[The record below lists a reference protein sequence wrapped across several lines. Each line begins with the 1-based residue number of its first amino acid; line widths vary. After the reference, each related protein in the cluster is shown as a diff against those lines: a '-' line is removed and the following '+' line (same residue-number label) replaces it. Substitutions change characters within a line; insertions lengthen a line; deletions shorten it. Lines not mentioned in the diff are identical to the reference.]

1 MNVRLTVF
9 APAVFAPAVF
19 APAVFA
25 MLGVS
30 GLLHAQQNPV
40 QPGQAPLDSG
50 LLIQTETKM
59 VLVDAIVTDKKGN
72 YVADLKAKD
81 FHVQEDGKDQPI
93 KSFSFEADPATG
105 GSGRAHYLVL
115 LFDGSSMNTGDQTV
129 ARQAAA
135 KFIDTNAGPD
145 RQMEIANFGGAVKV
159 EQKFTADAERLKAAV
174 NAVQFPAVSTNS
186 SGPGGAAAADFAVHA
201 MLQSLRELA
210 KGLGSVPGRKILVLF
225 TAGFTLSA
233 ERMSEATATINEC
246 NKSNVAIY
254 PVDVRGLSTG
264 GFGKAS
270 LEAPKILQPSLRL
283 AAPQASLRQAN
294 PQGSRGF
301 VFQTVAFT
309 PALPF
314 APQARGGGGATGGT
328 VSGTTAPSTSGG
340 RGSTTTGT
348 TTSTTTSPTGS
359 STAPG
364 GRGSTT
370 APAGGGSALPGAGNC
385 PTAST
390 TPSGTA
396 IPQMPGA
403 TSSAC
408 ATRNLIPKIPETSTA
423 NQQIMFLLADGTG
436 GFVIHD
442 SNDLLGG
449 LQKIGKEQNQ
459 YYLLGY
465 TPPDARQGSCH
476 VLRVK
481 VDRGGT
487 EVRARTGYCSS
498 KPMDMLSGSPV
509 EKTLEAKISAAQ
521 AGPLAAQA
529 GPQSAS
535 MRLPFFY
542 ASPNVARV
550 NVAMELPAAGLKFEK
565 RKDAQHAEVNF
576 LGIAYTPEGA
586 VAARFSDTL
595 KLDFASKEE
604 ADQAKKT
611 PLHYENQFDIAS
623 GKYTFKIAFSEGGD
637 SFGKLEMPLEI
648 DSFTSDQFAVSAL
661 ALSKEYHR
669 TAEMGAGLDLAL
681 IEDKKPLIAD
691 GVQVVP
697 VGSSTFTKSDLAI
710 FYVELYEPL
719 LASADP
725 KDAPVVAIQMRV
737 LDRKTGEEKSN
748 TGLGRLD
755 PAPPLGNPV
764 IPLAEK
770 MPVAKLSPGSYRLEV
785 TAADSAGKTAQ
796 RTADFDIQ

>member
-1 MNVRLTVF
+1 MNVRLKVF
-9 APAVFAPAVF
+9 ALTG
-19 APAVFA
+19 FA
-25 MLGVS
+25 MLGMA
-30 GLLHAQQNPV
+30 GLMHGQQSPAQPNPAQSNQTPV
-40 QPGQAPLDSG
+40 DSG
-50 LLIQTETKM
+50 LLIQTETKQ

-93 KSFSFEADPATG
+93 KSFSFEADPANG
-105 GSGRAHYLVL
+105 GSGRTHYLVL
-115 LFDGSSMNTGDQTV
+115 LFDSSSMNTGDQTV

-145 RQMEIANFGGAVKV
+145 RMMEIVNYGGSMKV
-159 EQKFTADAERLKAAV
+159 AQNFTADAERLKSVV
-174 NAVQFPAVSTNS
+174 NSVQFPAVSTS
-186 SGPGGAAAADFAVHA
+186 SSAAGAAAADFAIHA
-201 MLQSLRELA
+201 MLQNLRALG

-225 TAGFTLSA
+225 TAGFKLSPDHP
-233 ERMSEATATINEC
+233 EIISEATATINEC

-254 PVDVRGLSTG
+254 PVDVRGLTTG

-270 LEAPKILQPSLRL
+270 LETPKILQPSLHQATPEDSRHP
-283 AAPQASLRQAN
+283 APEA
-294 PQGSRGF
+294 SRGF
-301 VFQTVAFT
+301 VFQTVAFV

-314 APQARGGGGATGGT
+314 APQAKGGGPAP
-328 VSGTTAPSTSGG
+328 TAPHAPSAPSAPS
-340 RGSTTTGT
+340 RG
-348 TTSTTTSPTGS
+348 PS
-359 STAPG
+359 STAPTSPTSPTSPG
-364 GRGSTT
+364 GRSTT
-370 APAGGGSALPGAGNC
+370 TPGGGANYNNLPGAGAC
-385 PTAST
+385 PMATT
-390 TPSGTA
+390 TPNGTA
-396 IPQMPGA
+396 LPQGPGGI
-403 TSSAC
+403 SSGC
-408 ATRNLIPKIPETSTA
+408 ASRNLIPKIPETSTP

-465 TPPDARQGSCH
+465 TPPDAKQGSCH

-481 VDRGGT
+481 VDRSGL
-487 EVRARTGYCSS
+487 EVRARTGYCST
-498 KPMDMLSGSPV
+498 KPMDVLSGNPV
-509 EKTLEAKISAAQ
+509 EKTLEAKIAVAQ
-521 AGPLAAQA
+521 AGPLAAQS
-529 GPQSAS
+529 GPQGAS
-535 MRLPFFY
+535 MRLPYFY

-550 NVAMELPAAGLKFEK
+550 NVAMELPTAGLKFEK
-565 RKDAQHAEVNF
+565 KKDVQHAEVNF
-576 LGIAYTPEGA
+576 LGVAYTPEGT

-604 ADQAKKT
+604 ADAAKRQ

-623 GKYTFKIAFSEGGD
+623 GKYTFKIVFSEGGD
-637 SFGKLEMPLEI
+637 NFGKLEMPLQI
-648 DSFTSDQFAVSAL
+648 DSFASDQFAVSAL

-669 TAEMGAGLDLAL
+669 TAEMGAGLDVAL
-681 IEDKKPLIAD
+681 IEDRKPLIAD

-697 VGSSTFTKSDLAI
+697 VGNSTFTKSDLAI

-725 KDAPVVAIQMRV
+725 QNVPVVGIQMRV

-748 TGLGRLD
+748 TGLLRLD
-755 PAPPLGNPV
+755 PPPPLGNPV

-770 MPVAKLSPGSYRLEV
+770 MPVAKLGPGSYQLEV
-785 TAADSAGKTAQ
+785 TAGDSAGKTAK

>member
-1 MNVRLTVF
+1 MNVRLKVF
-9 APAVFAPAVF
+9 ALTGFG
-19 APAVFA
+19 
-25 MLGVS
+25 MLGMA
-30 GLLHAQQNPV
+30 GLLHGQQSQAQPNPA
-40 QPGQAPLDSG
+40 QPNQTPVDSG
-50 LLIQTETKM
+50 LLIQTETKQ

-145 RQMEIANFGGAVKV
+145 RMMEIVNYGGSMKV
-159 EQKFTADAERLKAAV
+159 AQNFTADAERLKSVV
-174 NAVQFPAVSTNS
+174 NSVQFPAVSTS
-186 SGPGGAAAADFAVHA
+186 SSAAGAAAADFAIHA
-201 MLQSLRELA
+201 MLQNLRVLG

-225 TAGFTLSA
+225 TAGFKLSPDHP
-233 ERMSEATATINEC
+233 EIISEATATINEC

-254 PVDVRGLSTG
+254 PVDVRGLSPG

-270 LEAPKILQPSLRL
+270 LEAPGILQPTSD
-283 AAPQASLRQAN
+283 PAN
-294 PQGSRGF
+294 PQTSRGF
-301 VFQTVAFT
+301 VFQTVAFV

-314 APQARGGGGATGGT
+314 APQARGGGPAP
-328 VSGTTAPSTSGG
+328 TAPHAPSAPAPS
-340 RGSTTTGT
+340 RGPS
-348 TTSTTTSPTGS
+348 STSPTAP
-359 STAPG
+359 TAPTSPTSPG

-370 APAGGGSALPGAGNC
+370 APGGGANYNNNLPGAGAC
-385 PTAST
+385 PTAT
-390 TPSGTA
+390 ATLNGTPLS
-396 IPQMPGA
+396 QMPGGM
-403 TSSAC
+403 SSGC
-408 ATRNLIPKIPETSTA
+408 ASRNLIPKIPETSTP

-465 TPPDARQGSCH
+465 TPPDAKQGSCH
-476 VLRVK
+476 VLHVK
-481 VDRGGT
+481 VDRGGL
-487 EVRARTGYCSS
+487 EVRARTGYCSN
-498 KPMDMLSGSPV
+498 KPMDVLSGNPV
-509 EKTLEAKISAAQ
+509 EKTLEAKIAAAQ
-521 AGPLAAQA
+521 AGPLAAQP
-529 GPQSAS
+529 GPQGAS
-535 MRLPFFY
+535 MRLPYFY

-550 NVAMELPAAGLKFEK
+550 NVAMELPATGLKFEK
-565 RKDAQHAEVNF
+565 KKDVQHAEVNF
-576 LGIAYTPEGA
+576 LGIAYTAEGT

-604 ADQAKKT
+604 ADAAKKQ

-637 SFGKLEMPLEI
+637 NFGKLEMPLQI
-648 DSFTSDQFAVSAL
+648 DSYASDQFAVSGL

-669 TAEMGAGLDLAL
+669 TAEMGAGLDVAL
-681 IEDKKPLIAD
+681 IEDRKPLIAD

-697 VGSSTFTKSDLAI
+697 VGNSTFTKSDLAI

-725 KDAPVVAIQMRV
+725 RNAPVVGIQMRV

-748 TGLGRLD
+748 SGLMRLD
-755 PAPPLGNPV
+755 PPPPLGNAV

-770 MPVAKLSPGSYRLEV
+770 MPVSKLGPGAYQLEV
-785 TAADSAGKTAQ
+785 TAADSTGKTAK
-796 RTADFDIQ
+796 RSADFDIQ